1 LNETEDGR
9 ARAQAA
15 DAIIMMAPGETAV
28 RGLYTCRLAL
38 VLRGQGFE

>member
-1 LNETEDGR
+1 MNETEDGR

-28 RGLYTCRLAL
+28 RGLYTRHPAL
-38 VLRGQGFE
+38 VLRGHGFE